1 MKPSLPVIAIVTPFL
16 AGANNGNWRTAHR
29 WQTLLQGHYKVFV
42 GDSWPLAP
50 HHPVDAMIALHARR
64 SADSVELFHRQYPEK
79 PLIVTLTGTD
89 IYRDV
94 ADNAAAQS
102 SIAVADALV
111 VLQEDAISMVP
122 QALRRKTHVI
132 FQSAKP
138 LLPAQKAKG
147 KLDCVVVGHLRPEKD
162 PQTVFRLAGL
172 IPPAAPIQLL
182 HIGAAQDDQLA
193 AEARRV
199 AAKNSHYHWAGA
211 MTHGLTRAAI
221 KRAHLLIHP
230 SVMEGGANVIVEAIS
245 AGTPVLASH
254 ISGNIGMLGK
264 DYEGYFPVGDAHAL
278 WLLLER
284 CLKDSNFLSRLRSA
298 CAARAVLFKPETECA
313 RLCQM
318 LGQLLQPA
326 RQNRL

>member
-1 MKPSLPVIAIVTPFL
+1 
-16 AGANNGNWRTAHR
+16 
-29 WQTLLQGHYKVFV
+29 
-42 GDSWPLAP
+42 
-50 HHPVDAMIALHARR
+50 
-64 SADSVELFHRQYPEK
+64 
-79 PLIVTLTGTD
+79 
-89 IYRDV
+89 
-94 ADNAAAQS
+94 
-102 SIAVADALV
+102 
-111 VLQEDAISMVP
+111 MVP

-172 IPPAAPIQLL
+172 IPPA
-182 HIGAAQDDQLA
+182 
-193 AEARRV
+193 RRPSNCSISV
-199 AAKNSHYHWAGA
+199 PHRMTSLPPRPDGSQQRTATTIWAGA

-298 CAARAVLFKPETECA
+298 CAARAVLFRPETECA